1 MGIIA
6 RVSLVLA
13 FVVAY
18 SRLACGGYDQSGEL
32 PISDMVLVT
41 FAFDVHR
48 DGSVHNIRVW
58 RCSNAK
64 DLSLADDA
72 LTPEEKAAGISIV
85 ASSHMK
91 AAPDDLGKTRYTY
104 LIFDKRHRTYLKT

>member
-1 MGIIA
+1 MGNIA
-6 RVSLVLA
+6 RAPVVLA
-13 FVVAY
+13 FIAAY
-18 SRLACGGYDQSGEL
+18 SRLACGGYDQYGEL
-32 PISDMVLVT
+32 PINDMVLVT

-58 RCSNAK
+58 RCSNPK

-85 ASSHMK
+85 ASSHMQ
-91 AAPDDLGKTRYTY
+91 AARDDLGKTRYTY
-104 LIFDKRHRTYLKT
+104 LIFDKRHRTYVKT